1 MATRESARMFDL
13 RTHHRHLRSGRTTEE
28 AHAQYLESL
37 PDAADNIRDPEDGG
51 EEDGFDRR
59 YGLAPEPE
67 PEPAPAPMAAPEIP
81 RIPEIPPIQAPP
93 MAPQPLD
100 PLAHLDTSNERLA
113 ALENNPMMP
122 PPQPIPD
129 VPLPPVSRSS
139 NRDDDEEKS

>member
-1 MATRESARMFDL
+1 MAMRDSARKFDL
-13 RTHHRHLRSGRTTEE
+13 RTHHRHLRAGRTTDAELAE
-28 AHAQYLESL
+28 YLESL
-37 PDAADNIRDPEDGG
+37 PDAAENIRDPEDGG

-67 PEPAPAPMAAPEIP
+67 PEPIPPPMAIPEIP
-81 RIPEIPPIQAPP
+81 RIPEIPPVQAPP
-93 MAPQPLD
+93 MAIPQPLD

-129 VPLPPVSRSS
+129 VPLPPVSRSTP
-139 NRDDDEEKS
+139 RDDDKK